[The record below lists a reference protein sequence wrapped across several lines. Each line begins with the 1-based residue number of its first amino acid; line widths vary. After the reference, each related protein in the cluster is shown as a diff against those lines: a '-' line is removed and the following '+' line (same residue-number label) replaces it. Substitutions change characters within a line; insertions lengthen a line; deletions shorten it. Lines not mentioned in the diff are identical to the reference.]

1 MGALLRWVGVP
12 FCLDWFTLLWRGWL
26 KIFKNNSQGGGSLAA
41 VGRVDYDYDYDYDS
55 FHYYYYEY
63 GLLSLLLL

>member
-1 MGALLRWVGVP
+1 LPV
-12 FCLDWFTLLWRGWL
+12 CLGGFALLWRGWL

-41 VGRVDYDYDYDYDS
+41 VGRVDYDYDYDS